1 MLTKSQWTRNLKAE
15 NKMQISFQ
23 DVYQTITAR
32 GETKLGQRANTPDGR
47 EWQFVKAEGAI
58 ANSLIAIPN
67 TVSSADLW
75 SSSTDNQGRI
85 VYMTRAA
92 STMTTGAFED
102 NIGVVDDGTGRGQT
116 FKIKTN
122 SPTVITLYPET
133 ALTTALSV
141 SDSDLTWIGMSNVII
156 AAVTSKLQMA
166 QGAVQTAFAS
176 GDYGWVLTNGD
187 GRCVAGNTLV
197 VGAGFTTGDD
207 TAGEVIVSV
216 ITEAPLTAQNLGYAI
231 VANAAA
237 DIGALVRYDV
247 R

>member
-1 MLTKSQWTRNLKAE
+1 MNNT
-15 NKMQISFQ
+15 ISFQ

-32 GETKLGQRANTPDGR
+32 GEFKLGQRASTPDGR
-47 EWQFVKAEGAI
+47 EWVFVKTSGAI

-85 VYMTRAA
+85 VYLTRAA
-92 STMTTGAFED
+92 SSMTTGAYED
-102 NIGVVDDGTGRGQT
+102 AIGVVDDGTGVGQT
-116 FKIKTN
+116 FKIRTN
-122 SPTVITLYPET
+122 NATTFTLYPET
-133 ALTTALSV
+133 ALTTALAV
-141 SDSDLTWIGMSNVII
+141 ADSDLTWIGMSDVII
-156 AAVTSKLQMA
+156 AAITSKLQRA
-166 QGAVQTAFAS
+166 QGAVQVSFAS

-187 GRCVAGNTLV
+187 GRAITGNQLV

-207 TAGEVIVSV
+207 TAGQVIVSV
-216 ITEAPLTAQNLGYAI
+216 ATEAPLTAQCLGYAI

-237 DIGALVRYDV
+237 DQGALVRYNV